1 MQTNSKKEEKCQEA
15 EKPTNMS
22 THMQVSTCEQLESL
36 LRDITRSKQYIWW
49 TYLEY
54 FYSLKTTGS

>member
-22 THMQVSTCEQLESL
+22 TYMQVSTCEQLESL
-36 LRDITRSKQYIWW
+36 LRDRTRSKQYI
-49 TYLEY
+49 
-54 FYSLKTTGS
+54 